1 MKGGVEEMMD
11 EYYPAENAMPVK
23 VVRKRLRDFGAF
35 QVDISQLATREVPV
49 TGMSESRQKLPTEL
63 PVFSINNKAG
73 NQAISLKRQAGDVFY
88 PGPSWGTFGGISK
101 NVSSP
106 AAALPAQV
114 NSQDTG
120 ILQQAGV
127 TAKKSSRKKRVSFV
141 IRLVLTLLL
150 FSFLFKSMSWSA
162 LLGGFTRIS
171 WSLVFVSLVVG
182 AAGVVVSAYQWRSLL
197 LGEKIHVDL
206 AGLINLYMVGIGFSH
221 FLPTGMGG
229 DAVKALYVGRESSN
243 RAGSASAVIMCRV
256 TGFIGMLLIAYTA
269 LIIWRGSFTT
279 TIITSF
285 SLLSLL
291 VGGMIGG
298 AVMSIGLLPRLLKG
312 KWKNARI
319 FTSVLQVGSA
329 LYISAKRPRTLL
341 AAILYGVG
349 FQAVAILNC
358 YAYGNA
364 IGIQASLRFYC
375 VAVPL
380 IALVS
385 FLPISINGYGLR
397 ESTYIYIFSTIHV
410 PAATALLL
418 ALMLD
423 AQTLVFGVIGGCIY
437 FRLSGQ
443 IKPKLEEQEMKSSTT
458 VHEIA
463 NHSTASQRWQRLEEH
478 SSLWK

>member
-1 MKGGVEEMMD
+1 MD
-11 EYYPAENAMPVK
+11 EYYPAENAMPVN
-23 VVRKRLRDFGAF
+23 VVRKRLRDYGAF

-49 TGMSESRQKLPTEL
+49 IGMRESRQTLHAEL
-63 PVFSINNKAG
+63 PVFSINNNKAG
-73 NQAISLKRQAGDVFY
+73 NQALSLKRQAGDVFY
-88 PGPSWGTFGGISK
+88 PGPAWGTFGGVSK
-101 NVSSP
+101 NISFP
-106 AAALPAQV
+106 TALSAQV
-114 NSQDTG
+114 NGRGTD
-120 ILQQAGV
+120 IQQQSVV
-127 TAKKSSRKKRVSFV
+127 TTKKSARKKRVSFA

-150 FSFLFKSMSWSA
+150 FSILFKSMSWSA
-162 LLGGFTRIS
+162 LLGSFTRIS

-243 RAGSASAVIMCRV
+243 HPGSVSAVLMCRV

-269 LIIWRGSFTT
+269 LIIWQGSFTT

-329 LYISAKRPRTLL
+329 LYISAKRPRSLL

-358 YAYGNA
+358 YAYANA

-410 PAATALLL
+410 QPAIALLL

-443 IKPKLEEQEMKSSTT
+443 IKSKLEAQELKSRTE

-463 NHSTASQRWQRLEEH
+463 NQSAASQRWQRLEEH
-478 SSLWK
+478 SG